1 MFYGIIIV
9 NQNIFSNSFPKTI
22 LVNNQE
28 KTCIIEILSDSFDN
42 NKSVN
47 YIIKQDNK
55 RRMRVKALMS
65 YSVDI
70 CDMFGDVFLSEDRNA
85 CALIIYPDKVKTS
98 LKSIWLDV
106 KLAFTS
112 LGIVNIMKAMKRESA
127 IKKNHPAEQLAYLW
141 FIGVRSY
148 EQNNG
153 AGTKLLQEIII
164 EAKKEDRTICL
175 ETSTERNIPW
185 YHKHGFTI
193 YKVLDFGYKLY
204 CMKREPQ

>member
-70 CDMFGDVFLSEDRNA
+70 CDMFGDEVFPNKIL
-85 CALIIYPDKVKTS
+85 VH
-98 LKSIWLDV
+98 W
-106 KLAFTS
+106 
-112 LGIVNIMKAMKRESA
+112 
-127 IKKNHPAEQLAYLW
+127 
-141 FIGVRSY
+141 
-148 EQNNG
+148 
-153 AGTKLLQEIII
+153 
-164 EAKKEDRTICL
+164 
-175 ETSTERNIPW
+175 
-185 YHKHGFTI
+185 
-193 YKVLDFGYKLY
+193 
-204 CMKREPQ
+204 